1 LGGGRGDHLAIG
13 ESMSTLVWFLIGA
26 AAAVAGL
33 LALEQ
38 WTSRRNE
45 AFHRPP
51 EWAQG

>member
-1 LGGGRGDHLAIG
+1 MQGLDDA
-13 ESMSTLVWFLIGA
+13 MSTLVWFLIGA

-38 WTSRRNE
+38 WASRRNE
-45 AFHRPP
+45 AFLRPP